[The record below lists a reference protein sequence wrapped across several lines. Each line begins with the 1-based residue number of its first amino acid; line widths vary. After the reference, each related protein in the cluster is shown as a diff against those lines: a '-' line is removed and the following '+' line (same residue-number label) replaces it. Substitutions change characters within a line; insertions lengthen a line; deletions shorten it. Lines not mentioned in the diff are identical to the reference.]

1 GRQLGFGDWDF
12 FAVWSLV
19 FGVFIPVFAAYLGFG
34 FWDLEFSMV
43 SAADSFKRMSPALA
57 RRLNIGPP
65 PLILPRRLPGFCSPD
80 TVVVTGIALT
90 TFPPLLSASRST
102 ATERGSLTVMSPPET
117 SRWESALGCAPRPT
131 MIGPLEVC
139 ASTTSRASFTSI
151 FPPEFLTS
159 TLPFASLIT

>member
-1 GRQLGFGDWDF
+1 MFGFTIYDLREGKTPNPKPQTPEKPQTPSSKRATSGRQLGFGDWDF

-102 ATERGSLTVMSPPET
+102 ATERGSVTVMSPP
-117 SRWESALGCAPRPT
+117 
-131 MIGPLEVC
+131 
-139 ASTTSRASFTSI
+139 
-151 FPPEFLTS
+151 
-159 TLPFASLIT
+159 